1 MTPIFILCI
10 LENTGR
16 GLPFPCISEVAG
28 KTCEWVTSRV
38 NYNLIWKGLFFSF
51 SDVDCDVSFNKVV
64 VVHVFFLK
72 EGVSVNS

>member
-16 GLPFPCISEVAG
+16 GVPFPCISEVAG

-38 NYNLIWKGLFFSF
+38 SYNLIWKGLFYFS
-51 SDVDCDVSFNKVV
+51 SDVDRDVSFDKVV
-64 VVHVFFLK
+64 AVHVFFSK
-72 EGVSVNS
+72 RRCIG